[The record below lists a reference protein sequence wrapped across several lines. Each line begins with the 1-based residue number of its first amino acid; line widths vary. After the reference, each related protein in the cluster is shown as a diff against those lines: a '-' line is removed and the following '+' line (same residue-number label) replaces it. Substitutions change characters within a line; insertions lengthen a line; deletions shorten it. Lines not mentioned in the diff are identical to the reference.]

1 MKSLLKI
8 LGISTALTLASLT
21 ITNCTKEPTPVVTP
35 TDTSETPEIPQE
47 ELDFAREAREKLES
61 DPELLQSCLE
71 YIVELGLIDEAILT
85 HPGQEG
91 RLFVAMCIIMGN
103 ETVKQ
108 WFIEHS

>member
-35 TDTSETPEIPQE
+35 TDTPETPEIPQE

-85 HPGQEG
+85 HPDQEG